1 MTQEERLDYLIGEL
15 VKEEEELEEVEI
27 PKEYAAKRRFLRA
40 LMNIRM
46 PRKISREFLKV
57 QDEFLQEEAEDK
69 GIIYVENLPSAAER
83 RPDSKVKNVDKMIL
97 MQGDI
102 TRIACD
108 AIVNAANSRLLG
120 CFVPNHGCIDNA
132 IHSAAGLQL
141 REECAM
147 LMEEQDDEEEPGRA
161 KITGAYNLPSSY
173 VIHTVGPTVGAEVT
187 EKDKE
192 ELRSCYQSCLELA
205 EKNKLESLA
214 FCCISTGEFHFPNEL
229 AAEIA
234 LDTIDRFMENA
245 VHLKK
250 IILTVFKEED
260 YRIYDRLLR

>member
-1 MTQEERLDYLIGEL
+1 MTQEERLDYLVREL

-27 PKEYAAKRRFLRA
+27 PEEYAEKRRFLRS

-69 GIIYVENLPSAAER
+69 GIIYVENLPSAADR
-83 RPDSKVKNVDKMIL
+83 RPNTGVKHADKMVL
-97 MQGDI
+97 WQGDI

-120 CFVPNHGCIDNA
+120 CFIPNHGCIDNA

-147 LMEEQDDEEEPGRA
+147 LMAEETDEVAPGQA
-161 KITGAYNLPSSY
+161 KITGAYNLPCSY
-173 VIHTVGPTVGAEVT
+173 VIHTVGPIVEDAVT
-187 EKDKE
+187 EKE
-192 ELRSCYQSCLELA
+192 EGELRACYRNCLELA
-205 EKNKLESLA
+205 EKNKLESIA
-214 FCCISTGEFHFPNEL
+214 FCCISTGEFHFPHE
-229 AAEIA
+229 AAAKIA
-234 LDTIDRFMENA
+234 LETIDEFMEKA

-250 IILTVFKEED
+250 VVINVFLEED
-260 YRIYDRLLR
+260 YKIYDKLFR